1 MYNLVNCADDCALF
15 RQIVFRPFP
24 KYSARDPLASDLS
37 PPRSAAGQRWEG
49 LFSKTH
55 QGQRLKVYFRITS
68 EKGRGKCF
76 LTTTTDNNGHKLIL
90 QQQKAAHSWLHSTL
104 TNISSSPWL
113 LSGWSRRTPDFLA
126 AKCQAGRQGKVF
138 KAEWMGRFVKRLP
151 PLVEKMWN
159 WFKYLWFHFHFLIST
174 TPRLVLLI
182 HHHSHPPEIIRI
194 YQYEGK

>member
-1 MYNLVNCADDCALF
+1 MYTLVNCADDCALF

-90 QQQKAAHSWLHSTL
+90 QQQKAHSTQL
-104 TNISSSPWL
+104 ASLNAHQYLFESLASVCLDQEDTKVCRPA
-113 LSGWSRRTPDFLA
+113 SRGRFL
-126 AKCQAGRQGKVF
+126 RQN
-138 KAEWMGRFVKRLP
+138 EWGRFVKRLP